1 MTEEAKTKKI
11 SPMVRE
17 ELLMQQG
24 KSVNLDKIK
33 SLYQLPR
40 TLGASEKHLIA
51 QDSCLANSYDIIGG
65 SLMAHAFELGQYPI
79 TTFIGYGAL
88 QQIAQNGMIRACIQ
102 TTADE
107 MTREWLTLTGG
118 EDSEKVETLARK
130 LEAKYNLRELCNEA
144 FSVMGYM
151 GGSFIYIDT
160 GTDDPSL
167 PLSLTNDSA
176 EFGEGKTL
184 RFVLVDPITVSPMEY
199 NSSEPLRSD
208 FMQPM
213 AWMVY
218 GKRVH
223 ASRMIKFVDNLPP
236 ALLAPAYNCLGIPQA
251 QILWDYVLHW
261 NKARSATIEL
271 LEKMNFMIFKTDA
284 MKYLA
289 TANGLADLDAKMNF
303 LNRYRSN
310 SSVFVCDSESEDVQ
324 NVTAQ
329 IGGATDIAKQCLE
342 FVAAIDR
349 KPAVKLLGISP
360 SGFNAT
366 GESDIRN
373 YYDHIASKQ
382 EKFRNE
388 ILMLIKAV
396 ELAEW
401 GEIDPSVTFEF
412 NELGKEDEAQKVSTS
427 SQYATLLA
435 TLQEHQAINAEEVR
449 QLMRAY
455 KPAGLQTLDEELPQS
470 EEEQAD
476 GSPMMEQISKIL
488 GAKNAEK
495 AEDAPSD

>member
-1 MTEEAKTKKI
+1 MTETKKI

-17 ELLMQQG
+17 ELLLSQG
-24 KSVNLDKIK
+24 KHLSAEKIK
-33 SLYQLPR
+33 SLYRLPR
-40 TLGASEKHLIA
+40 TLGMSEKKLIA
-51 QDSCLANSYDIIGG
+51 QDSCLSDSFDVIGG
-65 SLMAHAFELGQYPI
+65 SLMAHALELGQYPI

-88 QQIAQNGMIRACIQ
+88 QQIAQNGMIRACVQ

-118 EDSEKVETLARK
+118 EDSEKVETLGRK
-130 LEAKYNLRELCNEA
+130 IESKYNLRELCNQA

-151 GGSFIYIDT
+151 GGYFIYIDT

-184 RFVLVDPITVSPMEY
+184 RFVVIDPITVSPMEY
-199 NSSEPLRSD
+199 NSSEPLRAD
-208 FMQPM
+208 FMQPK

-223 ASRMIKFVDNLPP
+223 ASRLVKFVDNLPP

-289 TANGLADLDAKMNF
+289 TPNGLADLDAKMNF
-303 LNRYRSN
+303 LTRYRSN
-310 SSVFVCDSESEDVQ
+310 NSVFVCDSEGEDVQ
-324 NVTAQ
+324 NITAQ
-329 IGGATDIAKQCLE
+329 INGATDIAKQSLE

-360 SGFNAT
+360 AGFNAT

-388 ILMLIKAV
+388 LLLLIKAV

-401 GEIDPSVTFEF
+401 GEIDPTVTFEF
-412 NELGKEDEAQKVSTS
+412 NELGKEDEAKKVETS
-427 SQYATLLA
+427 SQFANLLA
-435 TLQEHQAINAEEVR
+435 TLQDHQAINADELR

-455 KPAGLQTLDEELPQS
+455 KPAGLQTLDEELPQQPDEES
-470 EEEQAD
+470 EQ
-476 GSPMMEQISKIL
+476 SPMADEISKLL
-488 GAKNAEK
+488 GAKNAEEAK
-495 AEDAPSD
+495 DAPTN

>member
-1 MTEEAKTKKI
+1 MKKDTKKI
-11 SPMVRE
+11 SPSIRE
-17 ELLMQQG
+17 ELQYKG
-24 KSVNLDKIK
+24 AGIDADKVK
-33 SLYQLPR
+33 ALYRLPR
-40 TLGASEKHLIA
+40 TLGMSEKGLVA
-51 QDSCLANSYDIIGG
+51 QDACLSDSYDVIGG
-65 SLMAHAFELGQYPI
+65 SLLAHAYDLGQYPM
-79 TTFIGYGAL
+79 TSFIGYGAL

-107 MTREWLTLTGG
+107 MTREWITLTGG
-118 EDSEKVETLARK
+118 EDPEKVSDLGKTL
-130 LEAKYNLRELCNEA
+130 ENKYNLREKCNQA

-160 GTDDPSL
+160 GTEDPAL
-167 PLSLTNDSA
+167 PLSLTKESA
-176 EFGEGKTL
+176 EFNSGKL
-184 RFVLVDPITVSPMEY
+184 RFVVVDPITVSPLEY
-199 NSSEPLRSD
+199 NSSEPLRAD
-208 FMQPM
+208 FMKPR

-223 ASRMIKFVDNLPP
+223 ASRLITFVDNPPP

-261 NKARSATIEL
+261 NKARAATVEL

-284 MKYLA
+284 MEYLS
-289 TANGLADLDAKMNF
+289 TPNGLADLDAKVSFM
-303 LNRYRSN
+303 NRYRSN
-310 SSVFVCDSESEDVQ
+310 NSVFVCDNETEDVQ
-324 NVTAQ
+324 NVVSQ

-342 FVAAIDR
+342 FIAAIDR

-360 SGFNAT
+360 AGFNAT

-388 ILMLIKAV
+388 LMRLIKAV

-401 GEIDPSVTFEF
+401 GDVDSSVSFEF

-427 SQYATLLA
+427 TQMAQMLTA
-435 TLQEHQAINAEEVR
+435 LQEHQAISAEEVR
-449 QLMRAY
+449 AIMRAY
-455 KPAGLQTLDEELPQS
+455 KPANLESLDEEMPEQPQD
-470 EEEQAD
+470 EQ
-476 GSPMMEQISKIL
+476 SPMADEISKLL
-488 GAKNAEK
+488 GAGNAENK
-495 AEDAPSD
+495 DAPTD